1 MTLFGNEK
9 FDHGSW
15 SFSPTLWS
23 RLIACIYFKLKAC
36 IEVLLVVVL
45 LLSASLLVA
54 HHRDKKAKSPLEMPC
69 FCFVML
75 CLRCLVLFCGVVWVG

>member
-54 HHRDKKAKSPLEMPC
+54 HDRDKKTKSP
-69 FCFVML
+69 
-75 CLRCLVLFCGVVWVG
+75 LRCLVLFCGVVWVGDASFLLQNSL